1 MIISSTGIASV
12 SIRRLKMI
20 RKKIINILHNKRRS
34 LVKFTGLFVFLGIMA
49 LISGCNGEPVMYSI
63 EESETYE
70 ESREA
75 ETDHYDDGNDAG
87 EKSGNAKKEGD
98 SRTADVSLEEID
110 DETYIVVHLCG
121 AVNNPGV
128 YELKYDSRV
137 IDGIIKAGGFTED
150 AGENALNLAMPL
162 TDGSKVYIPTVEEEA
177 AAKESGEEEWMQSGS
192 EGQVRDEEDSDTVN
206 INTAG
211 IDKLITLPG
220 IGESRAK
227 AIIAYREE
235 KGAFKNTEDIMNVSG
250 IKEASYSKI
259 KDYIRV
265 N

>member
-1 MIISSTGIASV
+1 
-12 SIRRLKMI
+12 MI
-20 RKKIINILHNKRRS
+20 RKKIKNILHNKRRS

-49 LISGCNGEPVMYSI
+49 LAAACNGEPVLYSV
-63 EESETYE
+63 EEPETYE

-75 ETDHYDDGNDAG
+75 ETGDYVDSDEAG
-87 EKSGNAKKEGD
+87 EKSGSGGSVET
-98 SRTADVSLEEID
+98 RTADVSLEEIE

-128 YELKYDSRV
+128 YELSYDSRV
-137 IDGIIKAGGFTED
+137 IDGIIKAGGFRED

-177 AAKESGEEEWMQSGS
+177 AVGGSGEDWVVAGMEVS
-192 EGQVRDEEDSDTVN
+192 EKSEEDSDKVN